1 MKKRIG
7 VWVKISRRK
16 GFYSGDLPGEMGG
29 TARWCS
35 KDEIKAVSGMA
46 LSIPMLPHSAMRI
59 SAATV
64 SRLMRWEK
72 GTG

>member
-1 MKKRIG
+1 
-7 VWVKISRRK
+7 
-16 GFYSGDLPGEMGG
+16 MGG